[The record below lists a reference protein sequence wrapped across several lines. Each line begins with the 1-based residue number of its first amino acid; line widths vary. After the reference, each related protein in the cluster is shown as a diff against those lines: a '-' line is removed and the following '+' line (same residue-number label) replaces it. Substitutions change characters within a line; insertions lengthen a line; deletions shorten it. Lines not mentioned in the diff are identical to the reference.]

1 MVFAAMVIDCVWPP
15 SVFAHIVFKNAWFR
29 RLMLQVYHDT
39 AEWIWRLFKQRSN
52 WRLVNQTSNC
62 EKATGQYGELI
73 NSVVIWIIKGGGSW
87 TRWPGTPLTL
97 LQNAVWTGC
106 ANRFIVN
113 RFIVNRFIVN
123 RFIVNRCTETVQR
136 WREGLRYWVKGLMG

>member
-15 SVFAHIVFKNAWFR
+15 SVFAHVVFKNAWFR

-97 LQNAVWTGC
+97 NSKC
-106 ANRFIVN
+106 CVN
-113 RFIVNRFIVN
+113 RLCEPVHCEPVH
-123 RFIVNRCTETVQR
+123 
-136 WREGLRYWVKGLMG
+136 REPVHREPVHREPLHGNGSTVKGRITLLG